1 MRILQRKGY
10 KKNKKLKP
18 TLYFLL
24 LFRPTIIS
32 NFQVRQLIQIRK
44 VKKMNF
50 EVVLWKIDT

>member
-1 MRILQRKGY
+1 MLQKKGY